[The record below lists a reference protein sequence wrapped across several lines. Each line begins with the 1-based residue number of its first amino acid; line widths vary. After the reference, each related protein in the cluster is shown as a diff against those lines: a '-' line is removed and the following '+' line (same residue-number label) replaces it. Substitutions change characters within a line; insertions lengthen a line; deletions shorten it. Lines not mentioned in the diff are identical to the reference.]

1 MEDVAISSLVQLA
14 DITATLHLK
23 YKSLYESI
31 GEEGD
36 VLVVLSRD
44 PEHPNRVAIES
55 RLPNMPIR
63 EIVPS
68 PQTGQPVAA
77 SPKPFRST
85 QPSLFDLEH
94 PLSENP
100 EQTETPLDPT
110 AATGNRDMQESVV
123 LEFPRERIVVRR
135 KEDGQESVERLSE
148 SQWHILKSAY
158 EAGETVGI
166 DFDDLIHLVPDWTP
180 DLTEYNSVYQMIN
193 SLNRRLEDL
202 GITYHVWTSGFV
214 AFIKFGKKPER
225 KRKQGR
231 KR

>member
-123 LEFPRERIVVRR
+123 LEFPHKRIVVRR
-135 KEDGQESVERLSE
+135 KEDGHESVE
-148 SQWHILKSAY
+148 
-158 EAGETVGI
+158 
-166 DFDDLIHLVPDWTP
+166 
-180 DLTEYNSVYQMIN
+180 
-193 SLNRRLEDL
+193 
-202 GITYHVWTSGFV
+202 
-214 AFIKFGKKPER
+214 
-225 KRKQGR
+225 
-231 KR
+231 

>member
-100 EQTETPLDPT
+100 EQTETPLS
-110 AATGNRDMQESVV
+110 ALRKAGCGGRMQEPVMPNRLLRRQRPGDGLRVSRAY
-123 LEFPRERIVVRR
+123 LVR
-135 KEDGQESVERLSE
+135 
-148 SQWHILKSAY
+148 
-158 EAGETVGI
+158 
-166 DFDDLIHLVPDWTP
+166 
-180 DLTEYNSVYQMIN
+180 
-193 SLNRRLEDL
+193 
-202 GITYHVWTSGFV
+202 
-214 AFIKFGKKPER
+214 
-225 KRKQGR
+225 
-231 KR
+231 